1 MISSRAVNTL
11 LAAAPAAVLDAWAV
25 LMPTDCSGCGAVDR
39 ALCAACAAALRPA
52 PVLCTRDDLTIWSAL
67 EYRDVAARVLVAF
80 KDGGRTDAAP
90 ALAGALRAA
99 VGAAL
104 AAAAAPIAPGAAGRP
119 PEAPVGVLL
128 AGVPSSR
135 RAWRARGFAPVDLL
149 LRRAGLRP
157 VRLLRPGGRVADQV
171 GLGRQARLDN
181 RTGALVAA
189 RRLAGQRVLL
199 VDDIVTTGATLLDAR
214 RAILLAGGE
223 VIGAA
228 TVAET
233 RRHHP
238 VTESSPE
245 TD

>member
-1 MISSRAVNTL
+1 MIPSEPLRAV

-25 LMPTDCSGCGAVDR
+25 LMPTDCSGCGAADR
-39 ALCAACAAALRPA
+39 ALCSGCAAALRPTPA
-52 PVLCTRDDLTIWSAL
+52 LCTRDDLTIWSAL
-67 EYRDVAARVLVAF
+67 EYRDVAARVLVAY

-104 AAAAAPIAPGAAGRP
+104 AAAPGSAAPGGTGWPPAAV
-119 PEAPVGVLL
+119 EGVLL
-128 AGVPSSR
+128 VAVPSSR
-135 RAWRARGFAPVDLL
+135 RAWRARGFTPVELL
-149 LRRAGLRP
+149 LRRAALRP

-171 GLGRQARLDN
+171 GLGRQERLDN
-181 RTGALVAA
+181 RTGALVAT
-189 RRLAGQRVLL
+189 RRLAGHRVLL

-214 RAILLAGGE
+214 RAIRLAGGE

-233 RRHHP
+233 RRRHP
-238 VTESSPE
+238 VTESSPK

>member
-1 MISSRAVNTL
+1 
-11 LAAAPAAVLDAWAV
+11 
-25 LMPTDCSGCGAVDR
+25 
-39 ALCAACAAALRPA
+39 
-52 PVLCTRDDLTIWSAL
+52 
-67 EYRDVAARVLVAF
+67 
-80 KDGGRTDAAP
+80 
-90 ALAGALRAA
+90 
-99 VGAAL
+99 
-104 AAAAAPIAPGAAGRP
+104 
-119 PEAPVGVLL
+119 VLL

>member
-1 MISSRAVNTL
+1 MMSSQPFRTL

-39 ALCAACAAALRPA
+39 ALCSGCAAALRPA
-52 PVLCTRDDLTIWSAL
+52 PALSTRNDLTIWSAL
-67 EYRDVAARVLVAF
+67 EYRDVAARVLLAY

-104 AAAAAPIAPGAAGRP
+104 AAAPTSAAPGGAGRP
-119 PEAPVGVLL
+119 PAAVEGVLL
-128 AGVPSSR
+128 VAVPSSR
-135 RAWRARGFAPVDLL
+135 RAWRARGFAPVELL
-149 LRRAGLRP
+149 LRRAELRP

-171 GLGRQARLDN
+171 GLGRQERLDN
-181 RTGALVAA
+181 RTGALVPT
-189 RRLAGQRVLL
+189 RRLAGHRVLL

-214 RAILLAGGE
+214 RAIRLAGGE

-233 RRHHP
+233 RRRHP